1 MSVMEDSIDIER
13 IASRA
18 VDRAEASGFKFAA
31 AGGTREDAVQEVVLR
46 LLKAM
51 GRHDGELSSLT
62 TYLNNDAH
70 FGVLDYLRK
79 LEADRE
85 KSRPARRLS
94 RDIDGEVITDLNGYP
109 VYEVDASERE
119 RQFRDESCQSEPLPG
134 SGLER
139 LEDTASLGVFL
150 DSAML
155 ACLTDDERTVIEYSF
170 GPNGKEACGQRAI
183 AGKIG
188 KSQYSVS
195 TYYNNALNKLR
206 AEIRADEIMG
216 L

>member
-13 IASRA
+13 IARDEVARFESN
-18 VDRAEASGFKFAA
+18 GTNFAA
-31 AGGTREDAVQEVVLR
+31 LGSSREDAAQEVVMR
-46 LLKAM
+46 LLRRLDKHDP
-51 GRHDGELSSLT
+51 GRSTLRTFIGNE
-62 TYLNNDAH
+62 AR
-70 FGVLDYLRK
+70 FGMLDYLQG

-85 KSRPARRLS
+85 KSRPTRRLS

-170 GPNGKEACGQRAI
+170 GLNGKEACGQRAI

-206 AEIRADEIMG
+206 SEIRADEIMG